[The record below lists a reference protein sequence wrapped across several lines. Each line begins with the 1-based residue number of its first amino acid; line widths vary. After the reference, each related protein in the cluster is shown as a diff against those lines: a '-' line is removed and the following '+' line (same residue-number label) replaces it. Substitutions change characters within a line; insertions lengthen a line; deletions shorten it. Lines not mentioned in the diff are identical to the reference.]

1 MAEPHNIFEHDALA
15 AHLGIELIDVGAG
28 SAAARMQIKDHH
40 CNSYGSVHGG
50 ALYALA
56 DVVFATASNS
66 HGRVAVAIEANM
78 SYFKA
83 VSAGVL
89 TATAEEVSRSHKLA
103 TYAIRITDE
112 DDDLVALF
120 HGTVYRK
127 RDAVEDTLAR
137 TDPDEK

>member
-1 MAEPHNIFEHDALA
+1 MNPTNIFEHDALA
-15 AHLGIELIDVGAG
+15 DHLGIELNDVSTG
-28 SAAARMQIKDHH
+28 SASARMQVQAHH
-40 CNSYGSVHGG
+40 RNSYGSVHGG

-83 VSAGVL
+83 VSAGTL

-103 TYAIRITDE
+103 TYDIRITDD
-112 DDDLVALF
+112 DDDLVARF
-120 HGTVYRK
+120 TGTVYRK
-127 RDAVEDTLAR
+127 RDAVEDVLG
-137 TDPDEK
+137 